1 MTGATFYAA
10 AGPRAALLA
19 GSIGLGAVGVTYAG
33 YTVLGIPYGSKG
45 FLFF

>member
-1 MTGATFYAA
+1 MTGATYYAA

-19 GSIGLGAVGVTYAG
+19 GSLGMGAVGATYIG
-33 YTVLGIPYGSKG
+33 YTVLGIPYGSRG